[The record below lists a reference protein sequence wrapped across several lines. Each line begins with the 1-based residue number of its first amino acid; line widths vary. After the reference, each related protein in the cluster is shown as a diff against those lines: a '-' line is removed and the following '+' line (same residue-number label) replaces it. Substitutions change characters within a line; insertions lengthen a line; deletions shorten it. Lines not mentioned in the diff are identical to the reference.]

1 MQNSILDRSATRRS
15 FSVLAAT
22 AIFTMAFSPSQAL
35 AATLWSTS
43 SSHSDQGV
51 RFTYQSGLD
60 TGSPVKAHTTI
71 RASQSVPA
79 GTMYAQACIVKG
91 LDLAIIASSAAT
103 SNKTKTAS
111 LTATVSLNRLAAGY
125 RSKGK
130 VKTYSS
136 GWRSCTSTAVGYS
149 LSSDLPM
156 NGSGQTY
163 GTYGD
168 VEAGA
173 IPDLIA
179 IVADSGLEGYALYE
193 QFSAVDAPDA
203 IPVYDVEGTTLIGM
217 FTFGDK

>member
-1 MQNSILDRSATRRS
+1 MQNSLLNRPTTRRS
-15 FSVLAAT
+15 FSILAAT
-22 AIFTMAFSPSQAL
+22 AIFAMITSPSKAL

-51 RFTYQSGLD
+51 KFTYQSGLD
-60 TGSPVKAHTTI
+60 TGSPVKARTTI

-79 GTMYAQACIVKG
+79 GAMYAQACIVKG

-103 SNKTKTAS
+103 SNKTKTTS

-136 GWRSCTSTAVGYS
+136 GWKPCTSTAVGYS
-149 LSSDLPM
+149 LSPELPT
-156 NGSGQTY
+156 NASGQTY

-179 IVADSGLEGYALYE
+179 IVADNGLEGYALYE
-193 QFSAVDAPDA
+193 QFSAVDAPDS
-203 IPVYDVEGTTLIGM
+203 IPVYDVDGATQIGI